1 MWKGTS
7 PEQHQLSAA
16 QQQIDKN
23 VERGVWIPF
32 PQRRFWKGPT
42 TVVPYIVDYT
52 LTTLRGTLKPSQL
65 PQLRTWESKV
75 TNCKL
80 YSFNI
85 TVIMNEKLYEYYINV
100 CMEKKLNYSYA

>member
-75 TNCKL
+75 TMKNN
-80 YSFNI
+80 YDN
-85 TVIMNEKLYEYYINV
+85 YI
-100 CMEKKLNYSYA
+100 CI